1 MKISINTKLII
12 LISSLISILLVSF
25 IALNA
30 NRYIT
35 RMSENN
41 SEIYSAYRISELMKS
56 FKYNIGILESKQKG
70 YIVTGNAK
78 FLEEYRLC
86 ESETKTYL
94 KSMEKYFS
102 GKPEEEAF
110 YKLKE
115 LTYKKLTE
123 GKNLYTGS
131 DMNPKENAS
140 LSAGLNTMT
149 EIFETVDEINLSL
162 SKTTKGLLDNS
173 IGYVRVTKYWSFL
186 AVAFGILIVLTALI
200 VLLRD
205 LKIRNKLAGE
215 LHLAKIQAEDNAMM
229 KEQFMANMSHEI
241 RTPMNAILGFSGLL
255 QKTSL
260 NPAQTEYLSA
270 IKTSGFNLLNIIN
283 DILDFS
289 KIEAGKLNIEKISFN
304 LINLLDSLKFM
315 FLERAREK
323 EIDFE
328 IVVDKNM
335 PAFIFGDPTR
345 LTQILVNLI
354 SNAIK
359 FTKKGSVKVC
369 CEVKS
374 IEHDTV
380 QIVFRVKDTGIGI
393 PSDKLGHIFERFNQ
407 GNAET
412 TRLFGGTGL
421 GLSIVKSLVEILNG
435 DIVVHSKKELG
446 SEFIVTLSFPISYDE
461 KYGITATKEIQYI
474 PFKNKSLRILIVEDN
489 TLNQKLTGN
498 YCSAF
503 GLESDIAENGMIA
516 VEMLKNTQYD
526 LVLMDIQMPVLDG
539 YSAARKIRNEL
550 GLSLP
555 VIAMTAHMMKD
566 EREKCLNAGMNDYIS
581 KPFKEAELYH
591 IIFKYLGE
599 KANSIIN
606 IETERITDDKISEK
620 IELTKNQTGVVD
632 LNELYSIARG
642 RNAFIKEIVD
652 IFLAQTPIDLFE
664 MENYLLTRDFVSIQA
679 LAHRMRTSVGF
690 IGMRPLLAP
699 LTKIE
704 ELATD
709 KANIEQITQLF
720 YPVKID
726 CLLAIIELKEVL
738 TKMGDER

>member
-1 MKISINTKLII
+1 MNFKINTKLII
-12 LISSLISILLVSF
+12 LISSIISILLVSF

-30 NRYIT
+30 NRYIM

-56 FKYNIGILESKQKG
+56 FKNNIGILESKQRG

-123 GKNLYTGS
+123 GKNLNTGS
-131 DMNPKENAS
+131 SLFSTENAS
-140 LSAGLNTMT
+140 AGSGLNIMT

-162 SKTTKGLLDNS
+162 SKTTKVLLDNS
-173 IGYVRVTKYWSFL
+173 IGYVSITRYWSFL
-186 AVAFGILIVLTALI
+186 AVAFGILVVLTALI

-205 LKIRNKLAGE
+205 LRIRNKLADE
-215 LHLAKIQAEDNAMM
+215 LHLAKLHAEDNAMM

-241 RTPMNAILGFSGLL
+241 RTPMNAILGFSNLL

-260 NPAQTEYLSA
+260 NPAQSEYLTA

-304 LINLLDSLKFM
+304 ILSLLDSLKFM
-315 FLERAREK
+315 FLERAGEK
-323 EIDFE
+323 QIAFE

-335 PAFIFGDPTR
+335 PPFIFGDPTR

-359 FTKKGSVKVC
+359 FTNKGSVKVC
-369 CEVKS
+369 CEVKN
-374 IEHDTV
+374 IEHETV
-380 QIVFRVKDTGIGI
+380 QLVFRVKDTGIGI
-393 PSDKLGHIFERFNQ
+393 SSDKLGLVFERFNQ

-435 DIVVHSKKELG
+435 DIVVHSKKDIG
-446 SEFIVTLSFPISYDE
+446 SEFIVTLSFPISYDD
-461 KYGITATKEIQYI
+461 KYGVVSPSETQLV
-474 PFKNKSLRILIVEDN
+474 PFTHKSFRVLIAEDN

-498 YCSAF
+498 YCKAF
-503 GLESDIAENGMIA
+503 GLEPDIAENGEIA
-516 VEMLKNTQYD
+516 LEMLRNTHYD
-526 LVLMDIQMPVLDG
+526 LVLMDIQMPVIDG
-539 YSAARKIRNEL
+539 YTASKKIREEL
-550 GLSLP
+550 GLGIP
-555 VIAMTAHMMKD
+555 VIAMTAHTMKE
-566 EREKCLNAGMNDYIS
+566 EREKCLSHGMNDYIS
-581 KPFKEAELYH
+581 KPFKEAELYK
-591 IIFKYLGE
+591 IIYKYLGE
-599 KANSIIN
+599 QEVPNQKNKSTKIVEP
-606 IETERITDDKISEK
+606 ETSEK
-620 IELTKNQTGVVD
+620 IILTKNKTGVVD
-632 LNELYSIARG
+632 LNELYSMARG
-642 RNAFIKEIVD
+642 RNIFIKEIID
-652 IFLAQTPIDLFE
+652 IFLTQTPKDLFE
-664 MENYLLTRDFVSIQA
+664 MENAMLTGDYKTIQI
-679 LAHRMRTSVGF
+679 LAHRMRTSLGF
-690 IGMRPLLAP
+690 IGMKQLLPA
-699 LTKIE
+699 LGKIE
-704 ELATD
+704 ELA
-709 KANIEQITQLF
+709 AEHVNMENITQLF

-726 CLLAIIELKEVL
+726 CLLAIIELKEL
-738 TKMGDER
+738 ASKIEIEK